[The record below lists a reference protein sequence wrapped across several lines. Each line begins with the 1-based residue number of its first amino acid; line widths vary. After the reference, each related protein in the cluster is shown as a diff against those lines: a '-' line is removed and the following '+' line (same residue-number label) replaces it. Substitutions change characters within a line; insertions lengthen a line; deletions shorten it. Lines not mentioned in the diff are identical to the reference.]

1 MVLEACILHLACIGS
16 TAKRLENA
24 QQEPVPL
31 SQIPHREC
39 FSKRSFLLR
48 RWAWCLPCG
57 FDHIVP
63 YFYVIYF
70 GALLGEQLHN
80 LENFWKEYLC
90 LHLLC
95 MHIMANCSVSAR
107 ALECSHLHQYL
118 KTYLSILINAKTFM
132 LARGSGFVD
141 MFLHLCSSP

>member
-1 MVLEACILHLACIGS
+1 MVVLEACILHLACIGS
-16 TAKRLENA
+16 TAKSLENA

-31 SQIPHREC
+31 SQIPHQEW

-70 GALLGEQLHN
+70 GALLGEHLHN
-80 LENFWKEYLC
+80 LKKSLEGVPLPASS
-90 LHLLC
+90 LHAHYGKLF
-95 MHIMANCSVSAR
+95 R
-107 ALECSHLHQYL
+107 FRQ
-118 KTYLSILINAKTFM
+118 
-132 LARGSGFVD
+132 
-141 MFLHLCSSP
+141 SS